1 MKVIIVLANLFKCI
15 SDFGDEIIDKL
26 GDLLEKLFEG
36 ILTIIMSVCWFPF
49 YPFFIL
55 NKLLNK
61 SLKFFELNRNYEKNR
76 KAFLKWYREQYREE
90 LKQDETK

>member
-1 MKVIIVLANLFKCI
+1 MKIIIILCNLFKCI

-26 GDLLEKLFEG
+26 GDLLEGLLNG
-36 ILTIIMSVCWFPF
+36 IISIIMTICWIPF

-76 KAFLKWYREQYREE
+76 RAFLKWYKENKEE
-90 LKQDETK
+90 LKQDD

>member
-1 MKVIIVLANLFKCI
+1 MKVIIILCNLFKCI
-15 SDFGDEIIDKL
+15 SDFGDEITDKL

-36 ILTIIMSVCWFPF
+36 ILTVLLTLCWLPF

-61 SLKFFELNRNYEKNR
+61 SLKFFELNRNFEKNK
-76 KAFLKWYREQYREE
+76 KAFLKWYRENNTENEE
-90 LKQDETK
+90 

>member
-1 MKVIIVLANLFKCI
+1 MKIIIILCNLFKCI

-26 GDLLEKLFEG
+26 GDLLERLFDG
-36 ILTIIMSVCWFPF
+36 ILSIIMTICWLPF

-76 KAFLKWYREQYREE
+76 QAFLKWYRENKKE
-90 LKQDETK
+90 LKQDD

>member
-1 MKVIIVLANLFKCI
+1 MKVIIILCNLFKCI
-15 SDFGDEIIDKL
+15 SDFGDEITDKL
-26 GDLLEKLFEG
+26 DDLLERLFEG
-36 ILTIIMSVCWFPF
+36 ITAILLTLCWIPF

-76 KAFLKWYREQYREE
+76 QAFLKWYRENKTENEE
-90 LKQDETK
+90 

>member
-1 MKVIIVLANLFKCI
+1 MKIIIILCNLFKCI

-26 GDLLEKLFEG
+26 GDLLERLFDG
-36 ILTIIMSVCWFPF
+36 ILSIIMTICWTPF

-76 KAFLKWYREQYREE
+76 KAFLKWYRENKEE
-90 LKQDETK
+90 LKQDD

>member
-1 MKVIIVLANLFKCI
+1 MKIIIILCNLFKCI

-26 GDLLEKLFEG
+26 GDLLERLFDG
-36 ILTIIMSVCWFPF
+36 ILTIIIFICWIPF

-61 SLKFFELNRNYEKNR
+61 LLRFFELNRIYEKNR
-76 KAFLKWYREQYREE
+76 QAFLKWYRENKEE
-90 LKQDETK
+90 LKQDD